1 MSTAADAQGIDW
13 STMQRADFDPD
24 APLALVDTRAVSR
37 RVEAAPHANGTD
49 ALFGDAPTGRRASR
63 TRRPAVPS
71 APQDDALF

>member
-13 STMQRADFDPD
+13 STMQRADFDPSS
-24 APLALVDTRAVSR
+24 PLALVDARAVTR

-49 ALFGDAPTGRRASR
+49 ALFGDEPTARRATR
-63 TRRPAVPS
+63 TRGPAVAS